1 MNINDVALRNEVA
14 QAAIA
19 FRQTLRDQNIGLN
32 FEVTIKVE
40 GSIQQDDAK
49 ISFKVDYS
57 LASGIGVTG
66 SSMSRA
72 IEELI
77 RREGWKAENA
87 PLMLSAPEV

>member
-1 MNINDVALRNEVA
+1 MNINDVALRDEVA
-14 QAAIA
+14 KASIA

-32 FEVTIKVE
+32 FEVTIKVQ

-49 ISFKVDYS
+49 ISFKVDYTH
-57 LASGIGVTG
+57 ASDIGVTG
-66 SSMSRA
+66 NSMSRA
-72 IEELI
+72 IEELL